1 MTKNIPSNINWANLQ
16 KRRLKMLVLHR
27 KKGESLVIN
36 DNIKITI
43 VDVSGEKVKIAIE
56 APKEIPILRT
66 ELIIAAETNREAASS
81 DEKLSKTSLKN
92 LLGISKK

>member
-1 MTKNIPSNINWANLQ
+1 
-16 KRRLKMLVLHR
+16 MLVLHR

-43 VDVSGEKVKIAIE
+43 IDVSGEKVKIAID
-56 APKEIPILRT
+56 APKEILILRT
-66 ELIIAAETNREAASS
+66 ELIIAAETNREAADS
-81 DEKLSKTSLKN
+81 DKQLSKKSLEN

>member
-1 MTKNIPSNINWANLQ
+1 
-16 KRRLKMLVLHR
+16 MLVLHR

-36 DNIKITI
+36 DNITITI
-43 VDVSGEKVKIAIE
+43 VDISGEKVKIAIE

-66 ELIIAAETNREAASS
+66 ELIIAAETNREAANTG
-81 DEKLSKTSLKN
+81 SKISGASLKD

>member
-1 MTKNIPSNINWANLQ
+1 
-16 KRRLKMLVLHR
+16 MLVLHR

-66 ELIIAAETNREAASS
+66 ELIIAAETNREAANS
-81 DEKLSKTSLKN
+81 DEKLSKISLKN